1 MAATALRVARS
12 RLTASATNWRVFRRS
27 MSSLLIENEKYS
39 WLRELGLA
47 AENPGVYAGK
57 WTGSGEVWTGVV
69 RV

>member
-1 MAATALRVARS
+1 MASIALRVARS
-12 RLTASATNWRVFRRS
+12 RFTASAANWRVFRRS

-57 WTGSGEVWTGVV
+57 WSGSGEVWTG
-69 RV
+69 